1 LITNALESVLNTIFT
16 KGPVGLL
23 FYGSLAGKVR
33 DFTAGIMSFGKV
45 NGLSGDSLR
54 GAETFL
60 QEHAVNIR
68 PQIIH
73 PANDNLIY
81 YVLFSL
87 LSLFA
92 FIRFFYP
99 TATRTVLSWFSGTGL
114 RRSED
119 NFGKPGLLVPLFLM
133 LNFFVS
139 VAIMAFVVLVKM
151 GILSADIYF
160 SPQFWA
166 VAAGMVVAF
175 YLFNQLSTFLIGFA
189 FDTGDQAS
197 LQMKNNAVWAYINGL
212 FLTPLLLIYFYTQN
226 GFLFG
231 IIIAGLIILL
241 LFKWVQTVKIG
252 LATQNFNMLHLF
264 LYLCAVEIIPLFLL
278 VKICVI

>member
-1 LITNALESVLNTIFT
+1 LITNVLESVLNSVFT
-16 KGPVGLL
+16 KGPAGLL

-33 DFTAGIMSFGKV
+33 DFTTGIMSFGKV

-54 GAETFL
+54 GAEMFL
-60 QEHAVNIR
+60 QEHAVNIQPHTIR
-68 PQIIH
+68 PV
-73 PANDNLIY
+73 NDNLIY
-81 YVLFSL
+81 YVLFGL
-87 LSLFA
+87 LTLFA

-99 TATRTVLSWFSGTGL
+99 AATRTVLSWFSGTGL

-133 LNFFVS
+133 FNFFVS

-151 GILSADIYF
+151 GTLSADIYF
-160 SPQFWA
+160 SSQFW
-166 VAAGMVVAF
+166 VAAVGMVVAF

-189 FDTGDQAS
+189 FDTGDRAS
-197 LQMKNNAVWAYINGL
+197 MQMKNNAVWAYVNGL
-212 FLTPLLLIYFYTQN
+212 FLTPLLLVYFYTKN
-226 GFLFG
+226 DFLFG
-231 IIIAGLIILL
+231 IMIAGLIILL
-241 LFKWVQTVKIG
+241 LLKWVQTVKIG

-278 VKICVI
+278 VKVCAI

>member
-1 LITNALESVLNTIFT
+1 MVTSVLELVLNSGFT
-16 KGPVGLL
+16 KGPIGLL

-33 DFTAGIMSFGKV
+33 DFTAGTMSFGKV
-45 NGLSGDSLR
+45 SGLSGDGFR
-54 GAETFL
+54 GAEMFL
-60 QEHAVNIR
+60 QEHAVNIQ
-68 PQIIH
+68 PHIIH

-99 TATRTVLSWFSGTGL
+99 AATRAALSWFSGTGL
-114 RRSED
+114 RRGED

-133 LNFFVS
+133 FNFFVS
-139 VAIMAFVVLVKM
+139 LAIMAFVVLVKM
-151 GILSADIYF
+151 GILPADIYF
-160 SPQFWA
+160 SPQFWVA
-166 VAAGMVVAF
+166 AAGMVVAF
-175 YLFNQLSTFLIGFA
+175 YLFNQLTTFLIGFA
-189 FDTGDQAS
+189 FDTRGRTS
-197 LQMKNNAVWAYINGL
+197 MQMKNNAVWAYINGL

-226 GFLFG
+226 DFLFG
-231 IIIAGLIILL
+231 IMIAGLIILL

-278 VKICVI
+278 VKVCAI